1 MAQVKKTS
9 VRLAILEAANELFM
23 NKGYSATTLSDIA
36 SGSGVTMSNIYNYFR
51 SKLDV
56 LYALYEPW
64 LDQRLDRLSKD
75 VARIRDPRKRLRK
88 VLLAVLRDIPM
99 ENNCFANNVLQALST
114 RTADDPYSR
123 ELLLRSEQ
131 KVSAMIRD
139 ALPDSARFVMTD
151 NLLAHLLFMAFDGFA
166 VNYKVNGPSRRV
178 EGIVDMLVDLIM
190 ATAAYD
196 AIVQEGGDPS
206 ANTA

>member
-9 VRLAILEAANELFM
+9 VRLAILEAAHELFM